1 MNGVPE
7 WFCDES
13 ESGSAHPSDLASEG
27 VQTSPNEA
35 QFWDATTCPATPV
48 AEPQQPPLAL
58 LALGLTHLA
67 EEVSILVELFRKT
80 EPGENESRETYH
92 RQMVEEA
99 FDSILGIR
107 RDYRIADA
115 QRRYAVEILE
125 TGS

>member
-1 MNGVPE
+1 MDRVPE

-13 ESGSAHPSDLASEG
+13 ESGSAHLSDLAGEG
-27 VQTSPNEA
+27 AQTSANEA
-35 QFWDATTCPATPV
+35 QLWDAATCPATSV

-67 EEVSILVELFRKT
+67 EEVSILVELFSKT
-80 EPGENESRETYH
+80 EPGENEPRENDY